1 MTASSAF
8 LNPALTVPQP
18 TPRAKAG
25 SSSRKPAGIV
35 ARTMRKEETSEGTE
49 VPDRVLVQQAQQGD
63 TVAFEQLI
71 RRYHGKLYGLVYNM
85 TSNKE
90 DAEDMLQDVFA
101 KAYRSL
107 PKFKG
112 QSSFYTW
119 MYRIAINRTINFLK
133 KRKKKQALSLDNVEG
148 GIERDPAYVEL
159 SSRSSPLRDAK
170 ISELQEKLNEALQT
184 LSEKHRTVVVLHD
197 IQGVPHQEISEMVGV
212 SEGTLRSRLFY
223 ARQHLQRE
231 LADFAP

>member
-1 MTASSAF
+1 MTATTCF
-8 LNPALTVPQP
+8 NPPLAILEPLP
-18 TPRAKAG
+18 GPNAD
-25 SSSRKPAGIV
+25 SSRRKPTGIV
-35 ARTMRKEETSEGTE
+35 APTMAKEETSEGVE
-49 VPDRVLVQQAQQGD
+49 VADQVLVQQAQQGD
-63 TVAFEQLI
+63 TLAFEELI